1 MKVESPVPIAF
12 VVATVPGV
20 LLNPTVAA
28 VLLIAALIV
37 VLVGA
42 VKLYDLH
49 RKRQADAVHLQ
60 AQVSDA
66 LLRDARLFGLP
77 ITATADV
84 SMMGRTPPTVT
95 ISGQVPNEE
104 LRRAA
109 LRIAEEEAARIQ
121 AGVVIEDRML
131 VVPTM
136 AARAV

>member
-1 MKVESPVPIAF
+1 MKVESPVPIAL

-20 LLNPTVAA
+20 LLSPTAGA
-28 VLLIAALIV
+28 VLLIAALIII
-37 VLVGA
+37 LVAA

-77 ITATADV
+77 ITATANV
-84 SMMGRTPPTVT
+84 ATFGRTPPTVS
-95 ISGQVPNEE
+95 ISGQVPSEE

-121 AGVVIEDRML
+121 AGVVIEDRVL

-136 AARAV
+136 ASRAV

>member
-1 MKVESPVPIAF
+1 M
-12 VVATVPGV
+12 T
-20 LLNPTVAA
+20 LNPTVAA
-28 VLLIAALIV
+28 VVLIAALIV

-42 VKLYDLH
+42 VKVYDLH

-60 AQVSDA
+60 AQISDA
-66 LLRDARLFGLP
+66 LLRDPRLFGLP

-95 ISGQVPNEE
+95 MSGQVPSEE

-109 LRIAEEEAARIQ
+109 LQMAEQESARIQ
-121 AGVVIEDRML
+121 PGVIIEDRIL

-136 AARAV
+136 AARVA